1 MILSDAAIKN
11 RTTVGVLVLLI
22 VVAGSFSYV
31 TLPREAAPDVPIPY
45 INVMTTYEGVSPE
58 DVETSV
64 TMEIEEDLA
73 GLKGVKEITSAS
85 AEGLS
90 LITIEFYPN
99 VLIEDAL
106 QYVRDRVDLAKP
118 DLPADAEE
126 PTISEINVAE
136 FPIFMV
142 NISGDISPVRL
153 KAIADAL
160 EDAIEEIPGVLDVEV
175 LGALER
181 EIRLELD
188 ADRVA
193 AYGLSVPEILT
204 LIPSENVNISAGGLE
219 TPGTRFNVRLPA
231 EFSDPEEVERLLLTV
246 RDGRPIYLSDV
257 ARVRDTFKDR
267 TSYSRLD
274 GVDSINVSVKKRIG
288 ANIVEIADKVKM
300 IVEEAGR
307 RAPAGVSF
315 QVTLDRSDDI
325 RQMIRDLENNVFS
338 GLVLVV
344 AVLVLFMGLRTS
356 MIVALVIPLSMLM
369 SFALIQALGY
379 TLNMIVLF
387 SLILALG
394 MLVDNAIVIVE
405 NIYRHLQL
413 GYPRIEAAMKGTG
426 EVAWPVITSTATTI
440 AAFSPLLFWP
450 GIVGD
455 FMKYLP
461 ITVII
466 VLFSSLFVA
475 MVVSPMVCSVLASSK
490 TTKREWEASWFL
502 RGYSRLLHASLSHK
516 AVTLCLAVLFLA
528 GSLILYVKF
537 GEGVEFFPEVDPERA
552 IIDIRCPQGT
562 NIKETDRLA
571 RLAEQRVEAYRGD
584 LKYVVSNVGSDEGG
598 TSFRADAGGP
608 HLANVTLLF
617 QDYEV
622 RSRPSAEAIA
632 EVRQAVADIAG
643 AEISVEK
650 EAHGPPTGEAVTIR
664 IMGEDFKVLEEIS
677 ERAKRLIAD
686 VPGLI
691 NLRSDLEAAR
701 PELVFNVDRRR
712 AMLLGVNSRVIGE
725 YLKTLIFGREVGTY
739 RQFNEEYD
747 ITIRLPLSQRSRIE
761 DIFRL
766 QVPNPAGEAV
776 PLSSLGTFDY
786 RGGFGTIHRVNQ
798 KRVVTLTGG
807 VEGRLS
813 NDVLN
818 DIERRLSPLGD
829 PRFTKQDIPDAPRL
843 ASMLVEAARLGS
855 GPAARAAHWL
865 RDDSEAWAVVEAL
878 AAGKGAEE
886 DGIKDKLLPAL
897 NGLLEEEGFCQPTD
911 FEGDDLSAQARQLV
925 DRGPEKLSKE
935 ELRRLNRLLLEA
947 TFPGAITKA
956 QVLDL
961 APGYAIRYAGEK
973 EEQDKAFKFLILRAL
988 PLALLVIVMI
998 LVTQFNT
1005 LSAPLIIMTT
1015 VILSTIGVFLGLL
1028 VCGLPFGVIMTGI
1041 GVISL
1046 AGVVVNNAIVLLDYT
1061 RQLQKRGLGLIEAAV
1076 EAGTTRLRPVLLT
1089 ATTTILGLVP
1099 MATGFSFDVHTF
1111 SLATRSESSE
1121 WWSSMAIA
1129 VIFGL
1134 AFATMLTL
1142 VVVPTL
1148 YVALYRLA
1156 ERFGLGGL
1164 RRVEKSISRP
1174 TYEDF

>member
-1 MILSDAAIKN
+1 VIVSDAAIKN

-22 VVAGSFSYV
+22 VVAGAISYV

-45 INVMTTYEGVSPE
+45 INVMTVYEGVSPE

-64 TMEIEEDLA
+64 TMEIEEELA

-90 LITIEFYPN
+90 MITIEFYPDI
-99 VLIEDAL
+99 LIEDAL

-118 DLPADAEE
+118 DLPDDAEE
-126 PTISEINVAE
+126 PTIREINVAE

-153 KAIADAL
+153 KAIAETL

-175 LGALER
+175 LGALQR
-181 EIRLELD
+181 EIRLEID

-193 AYGLSVPEILT
+193 AFGLTVPEILN

-219 TPGTRFNVRLPA
+219 TPGTKFNVRLPA
-231 EFSDPEEVERLLLTV
+231 EFSDPQEVDRLLLTV
-246 RDGRPIYLSDV
+246 RQGRPIYLSDV
-257 ARVRDTFKDR
+257 ARVRDTFEDR

-274 GVDSINVSVKKRIG
+274 GADSINVSVKKRVG
-288 ANIVEIADKVKM
+288 ANVVEIAEKIKR
-300 IVEEAGR
+300 IVEEARR
-307 RAPAGVSF
+307 RAPQGVSF
-315 QVTLDRSDDI
+315 NVTLDYSQDI
-325 RQMIRDLENNVFS
+325 HQMVRDLENNVFS
-338 GLVLVV
+338 GMVLVV

-369 SFALIQALGY
+369 SFAIIQALGY
-379 TLNMIVLF
+379 TLNMVVLF

-405 NIYRHLQL
+405 NVYRHLQL
-413 GYPRIEAAMKGTG
+413 GHSRIEAAMKGTG
-426 EVAWPVITSTATTI
+426 QVAWPVITSTATTV

-466 VLFSSLFVA
+466 VLSSSLFVA
-475 MVVSPMVCSVLASSK
+475 MVVSPTVCSMLASPR
-490 TTKREWEASWFL
+490 TIKRKGEANRFL
-502 RGYSRLLHASLSHK
+502 RGYRRLLLAALDHQ
-516 AVTLCLAVLFLA
+516 AVALLLA
-528 GSLILYVKF
+528 GLVLAGAVILYTKF
-537 GEGVEFFPEVDPERA
+537 GEGVKFFPDVDPKRA

-562 NIKETDRLA
+562 NIKETDRLT
-571 RLAEQRVEAYRGD
+571 RLAEQRVEAYRAD
-584 LKYVVSNVGSDEGG
+584 LEHVVSNVGSGG
-598 TSFRADAGGP
+598 GVFLRAQAGGP

-617 QDYEV
+617 EDYEI
-622 RSRPSAEAIA
+622 RPRPSAEVIA

-643 AEISVEK
+643 AEISVKK
-650 EAHGPPTGEAVTIR
+650 EQKGPPTGEAVTVR
-664 IMGEDFKVLEEIS
+664 ILGEDFEVLEEIS
-677 ERAKRLIAD
+677 ERAKRMIAD

-691 NLRSDLEAAR
+691 NLRSDLEATR

-725 YLKTLIFGREVGTY
+725 YLKTMIFGREVGTY

-747 ITIRLPLSQRSRIE
+747 ITIRLPVSQRSRIE

-766 QVPNPAGEAV
+766 RVPNTSGAAI
-776 PLSSLGTFDY
+776 PLSSLGRFDY

-807 VEGRLS
+807 AEGRLS
-813 NDVLN
+813 NEVLK
-818 DIERRLSPLGD
+818 DIQRRLGPLGD
-829 PRFTKQDIPDAPRL
+829 PRFRKQDITDARRL
-843 ASMLVEAARLGS
+843 AWRLVEAAGQES
-855 GPAARAAHWL
+855 GPAARAARWL
-865 RDDSEAWAVVEAL
+865 RKDGEAWAVVEAL
-878 AAGKGAEE
+878 AGGESVEE
-886 DGIKDKLLPAL
+886 DAIENRLLPAL
-897 NGLLEEEGFCQPTD
+897 NELLAEKGLYHPTD
-911 FEGDDLSAQARQLV
+911 LEGGGLSAEAKRLA
-925 DRGPEKLSKE
+925 DRGPDKLSRE
-935 ELRRLNRLLLEA
+935 ELQRLNRLLLEA
-947 TFPGAITKA
+947 AFPAALAKA
-956 QVLDL
+956 EVLEL
-961 APGYAIRYAGEK
+961 PQGYAIRYAGEK

-1005 LSAPLIIMTT
+1005 LSVPLIIMTT

-1028 VCGLPFGVIMTGI
+1028 ICGLPFGVIMTGI

-1061 RQLQKRGLGLIEAAV
+1061 RQLQKRGLGLIEAVV
-1076 EAGTTRLRPVLLT
+1076 EAGMTRLRPVLLT
-1089 ATTTILGLVP
+1089 AATTILGLVP
-1099 MATGFSFDVHTF
+1099 MATGLSLDVHTF
-1111 SLATRSESSE
+1111 SWVTRSESSE

-1134 AFATMLTL
+1134 GFATMLTL

-1148 YVALYRLA
+1148 YVTLYRFA
-1156 ERFGLGGL
+1156 ARFDLGGL
-1164 RRVEKSISRP
+1164 RRVEKPIVRP
-1174 TYEDF
+1174 AYEDF

>member
-1 MILSDAAIKN
+1 VILSNAAIKN
-11 RTTVGVLVLLI
+11 RTTVGVLILLI

-64 TMEIEEDLA
+64 TMEIEEELG

-99 VLIEDAL
+99 ILIEDAL

-118 DLPADAEE
+118 DLPDDAEE
-126 PTISEINVAE
+126 PTIREINVAE

-181 EIRLELD
+181 EIRLEID

-193 AYGLSVPEILT
+193 AYGLTVPEILS

-219 TPGTRFNVRLPA
+219 TPGTKFNVRLPA
-231 EFSDPEEVERLLLTV
+231 EFSDPEEVDRLLLTV

-274 GVDSINVSVKKRIG
+274 GVGSINVSVKKRVG
-288 ANIVEIADKVKM
+288 ANIVEIAEKVKV
-300 IVEEAGR
+300 IVEEARR
-307 RAPAGVSF
+307 RAPRGVKF
-315 QVTLDRSDDI
+315 DVTLDYSQDI
-325 RQMIRDLENNVFS
+325 HQMIRDLENNVFS

-344 AVLVLFMGLRTS
+344 AVLMLFMGLRTS

-369 SFALIQALGY
+369 SFAIVQALGY

-461 ITVII
+461 VTVII
-466 VLFSSLFVA
+466 VLSSSLFVA
-475 MVVSPMVCSVLASSK
+475 MVVSPMVCSVLASPK
-490 TTKREWEASWFL
+490 TTKREGQANWFM
-502 RGYSRLLHASLSHK
+502 RGYRRLLKTALNHK
-516 AVTLCLAVLFLA
+516 AVSLLLAALFLA
-528 GSLILYVKF
+528 GTLILYAKF
-537 GEGVEFFPEVDPERA
+537 GEGVEFFPEVDPQRA
-552 IIDIRCPQGT
+552 IVDIRCPQGT

-571 RLAEQRVEAYRGD
+571 RLAERRVEAYRGD
-584 LKYVVSNVGSDEGG
+584 LKYVVSNVGARGG
-598 TSFRADAGGP
+598 ISLRARAGGP
-608 HLANVTLLF
+608 HLASVTLLF
-617 QDYEV
+617 EDYEV
-622 RSRPSAEAIA
+622 RPRPSAEAIGQ
-632 EVRQAVADIAG
+632 VRRAVADIAG
-643 AEISVEK
+643 AEISVKKQE
-650 EAHGPPTGEAVTIR
+650 EGPPTGEAVTIR
-664 IMGEDFKVLEEIS
+664 IVGEDLGVLEEIS

-691 NLRSDLEAAR
+691 NLRSNLEASR

-725 YLKTLIFGREVGTY
+725 YLKTAIFGREVGTY

-766 QVPNPAGEAV
+766 QVPNTAGAAV

-807 VEGRLS
+807 AEGRLS
-813 NDVLN
+813 DDVLK
-818 DIERRLSPLGD
+818 DIQLRLSPLGD

-843 ASMLVEAARLGS
+843 ASMLLEAAELGS
-855 GPAARAAHWL
+855 GPAARAADWL
-865 RDDSEAWAVVEAL
+865 RDDDEAWEVVEAL
-878 AAGKGAEE
+878 AAGEVAGE
-886 DGIKDKLLPAL
+886 DGVKAI
-897 NGLLEEEGFCQPTD
+897 
-911 FEGDDLSAQARQLV
+911 AQ
-925 DRGPEKLSKE
+925 
-935 ELRRLNRLLLEA
+935 
-947 TFPGAITKA
+947 A

-961 APGYAIRYAGEK
+961 PPGCAIRYAGEK
-973 EEQDKAFKFLILRAL
+973 EEQDKAFKFLVLQAL

-1005 LSAPLIIMTT
+1005 LSVPLIIMTT

-1061 RQLQKRGLGLIEAAV
+1061 RQLQKRGLALIEAAV
-1076 EAGTTRLRPVLLT
+1076 EAGMTRLRPVLLT
-1089 ATTTILGLVP
+1089 AATTILGLVP
-1099 MATGFSFDVHTF
+1099 MATGFSFDIHTF
-1111 SLATRSESSE
+1111 SWATRSESSE

-1134 AFATMLTL
+1134 AFATLLTL

-1148 YVALYRLA
+1148 YVGIYRLVA
-1156 ERFGLGGL
+1156 RFGLGGL
-1164 RRVEKSISRP
+1164 HRVEKPIVRP
-1174 TYEDF
+1174 DYEDF